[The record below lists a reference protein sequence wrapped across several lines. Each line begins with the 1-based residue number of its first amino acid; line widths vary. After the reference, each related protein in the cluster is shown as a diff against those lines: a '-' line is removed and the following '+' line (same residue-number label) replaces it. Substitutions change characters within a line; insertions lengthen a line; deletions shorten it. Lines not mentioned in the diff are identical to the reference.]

1 MRRFVSEAERWLDAL
16 PQSSNIA
23 HAFPRMTP
31 NAAPL
36 IATDVHR
43 TYHLAGHDL
52 PVLRGVNLEVKAGEK
67 VFLCGQSGAGKT
79 TLLYVLGGLEQPTAG
94 DVLVHGRS
102 LYKSAPAERARQRNQ
117 VMGFVFQHY
126 FLLPELTALENVLL
140 PAMIGGRPAE
150 ERARELLTTV
160 GLAERLNHLPTEL
173 SGGEQQR
180 VAIAR
185 ALINDPGIIYAD
197 EPTGNLDASTGGGV
211 IDMLMRV
218 VDAAKK
224 TLIVVTHDREL
235 ATRGD
240 RRLLL
245 KEGKLEVG

>member
-1 MRRFVSEAERWLDAL
+1 MS
-16 PQSSNIA
+16 Q
-23 HAFPRMTP
+23 

-102 LYKSAPAERARQRNQ
+102 LYRSPASERARMRNE
-117 VMGFVFQHY
+117 VMSFVFQHY
-126 FLLPELTALENVLL
+126 FLLPELTALENVAL
-140 PAMIGGRPAE
+140 PAMIGGRKADD
-150 ERARELLTTV
+150 RARELLSKV
-160 GLAERLNHLPTEL
+160 GLAERLHHLPTEL

-197 EPTGNLDASTGGGV
+197 EPTGNLDASTGTGV
-211 IDMLMRV
+211 IDMLMQV
-218 VDAAKK
+218 VDEAKK
-224 TLIVVTHDREL
+224 TLIVVTHDRQL

-245 KEGKLEVG
+245 KDGKLEEG